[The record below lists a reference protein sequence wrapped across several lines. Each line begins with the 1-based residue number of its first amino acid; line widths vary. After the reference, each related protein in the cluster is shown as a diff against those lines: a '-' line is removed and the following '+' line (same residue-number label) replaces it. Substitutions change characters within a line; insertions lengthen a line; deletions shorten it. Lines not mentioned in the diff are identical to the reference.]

1 MFDLWQKYLYLM
13 NNQNYD
19 TKKVIPVSTGIVFT
33 FIRICVLHFIKLILV
48 QFIIMTSTAY

>member
-19 TKKVIPVSTGIVFT
+19 TKKVIPVSTGIVIT
-33 FIRICVLHFIKLILV
+33 FIQICVLHFIKLILV
-48 QFIIMTSTAY
+48 QFIIMTSAGY

>member
-48 QFIIMTSTAY
+48 QFIIMTSAGY